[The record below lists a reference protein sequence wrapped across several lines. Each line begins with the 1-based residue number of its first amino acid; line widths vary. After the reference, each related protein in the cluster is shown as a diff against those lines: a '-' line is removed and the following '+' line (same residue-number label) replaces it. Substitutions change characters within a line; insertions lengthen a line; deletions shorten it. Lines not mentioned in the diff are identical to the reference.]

1 MQVTARGAEVLHS
14 ILPYRDATASTS
26 GNQTWSSLSV
36 QCAVNQRFIVR
47 NHRGRLVAY
56 STATSDDTDEEGA
69 KSPNHVVILPCE
81 GESQTLARKAS
92 NTSPAA
98 GGFSLTH
105 CFDRTL
111 RSRSS
116 ATGSPHHV
124 WIRSSLHIQWHT
136 SPCSFP
142 SHGTG
147 ACTFSLC
154 WP

>member
-56 STATSDDTDEEGA
+56 ATATSDDTDEEGA

-81 GESQTLARKAS
+81 GESQTLAPQ
-92 NTSPAA
+92 TSQRLPSCSCWR
-98 GGFSLTH
+98 FLSH
-105 CFDRTL
+105 TL
-111 RSRSS
+111 
-116 ATGSPHHV
+116 
-124 WIRSSLHIQWHT
+124 L
-136 SPCSFP
+136 
-142 SHGTG
+142 
-147 ACTFSLC
+147 
-154 WP
+154 